1 MLTTCTFEGYTK
13 AYVRCRDRKFV
24 FDKSI
29 SIIYS
34 ESSIARPSH
43 TNMYMHAYIPPQC
56 ILTCALYM
64 HYSHTLQI
72 TATLES
78 SPLQFLR
85 PSEKVQILSH
95 LVGQLLDSASLTR
108 EVDTRMEQLA
118 SLRRDK
124 WKISLKMKR

>member
-1 MLTTCTFEGYTK
+1 
-13 AYVRCRDRKFV
+13 
-24 FDKSI
+24 
-29 SIIYS
+29 
-34 ESSIARPSH
+34 
-43 TNMYMHAYIPPQC
+43 
-56 ILTCALYM
+56 M